1 MLDCLYGTE
10 VPVHSFVAASSL
22 KLLLLMSL
30 SQVMSGLEEADEL
43 ELELSAYDDE
53 DSGVNEKEGRI
64 GEVDAVLLGLILL
77 LKLLCD
83 CGIIGVS
90 HPWNRQKSPIESLTD
105 CEQREYW
112 CF

>member
-43 ELELSAYDDE
+43 ELELSA
-53 DSGVNEKEGRI
+53 
-64 GEVDAVLLGLILL
+64 
-77 LKLLCD
+77 
-83 CGIIGVS
+83 
-90 HPWNRQKSPIESLTD
+90 
-105 CEQREYW
+105 
-112 CF
+112 